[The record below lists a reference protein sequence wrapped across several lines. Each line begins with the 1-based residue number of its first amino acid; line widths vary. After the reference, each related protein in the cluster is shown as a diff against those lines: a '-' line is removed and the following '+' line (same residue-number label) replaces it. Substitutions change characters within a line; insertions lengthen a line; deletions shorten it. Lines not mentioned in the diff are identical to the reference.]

1 MSNFSTEYVK
11 LVVVDNVCCCV
22 NRAEGTVEDTDT
34 EVRQDAEIGNSG
46 VTSTRR
52 CTSKSATDDGGV
64 CRSDSAIAS
73 QGVSCLTSSSSV

>member
-52 CTSKSATDDGGV
+52 CTSKSATDDGV

-73 QGVSCLTSSSSV
+73 QGVASVTSSSAV